1 MIFRSAHAMHPYRW
15 RLFLGEA
22 GRKWA
27 GQGLDLSSV
36 ADLNDLAGL
45 LRHSADLSESRSKR
59 EVETLFQEFEEKM
72 QRAA

>member
-1 MIFRSAHAMHPYRW
+1 MMFRNARAMHPYRW

-22 GRKWA
+22 RRKWA

-45 LRHSADLSESRSKR
+45 LHQSADLSEARSKR
-59 EVETLFQEFEEKM
+59 EVEALFQEFEEKM